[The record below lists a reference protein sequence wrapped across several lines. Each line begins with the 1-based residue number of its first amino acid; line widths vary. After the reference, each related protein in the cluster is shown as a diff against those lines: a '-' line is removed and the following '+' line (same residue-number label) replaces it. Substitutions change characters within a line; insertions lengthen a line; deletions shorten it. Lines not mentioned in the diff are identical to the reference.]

1 MVRKLESARVETI
14 HRRGGV
20 TLGAAPGG
28 LYIADV
34 EHTALIVNV
43 AARPVD
49 KVVGGVMS
57 VGGVETMEQPLLH
70 VSLVVAVGILE
81 INKIRR
87 AGNDD
92 ATVPKLKAG
101 RIGHLGKRDHLIG
114 HAITVFIR

>member
-1 MVRKLESARVETI
+1 MVAPVVKADAVRVRAVVGMVRKLERARVETI

-20 TLGAAPGG
+20 ALGAAPGG

-57 VGGVETMEQPLLH
+57 VCGVETME
-70 VSLVVAVGILE
+70 
-81 INKIRR
+81 
-87 AGNDD
+87 
-92 ATVPKLKAG
+92 
-101 RIGHLGKRDHLIG
+101 
-114 HAITVFIR
+114 